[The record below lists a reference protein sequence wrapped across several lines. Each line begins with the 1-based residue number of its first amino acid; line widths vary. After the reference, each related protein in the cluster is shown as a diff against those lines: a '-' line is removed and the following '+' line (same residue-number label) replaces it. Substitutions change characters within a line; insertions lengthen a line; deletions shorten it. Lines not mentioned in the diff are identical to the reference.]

1 MKKSLISIVVLIL
14 LISLTG
20 CSDPVFEG
28 VKYRIGRTDDLI
40 GKKILP
46 ATIQI
51 AANNYYTSPESV
63 NLAVSKVV
71 FPTIEDFI
79 TIFNLTPDE
88 MDTHPFST
96 GLDTIMEDAIVA
108 VNLSLN
114 DPFIVSLNNSQ
125 LTSLDTFQMELGKLY
140 FGAIIQMV
148 YYEFEMYDFALRFYV
163 NNSGSYLARDVLVKQ
178 NGTSSWKFGYQRVS
192 LDTSQQEWVITYQVE
207 LFDQRHTNLYYDSG
221 NAGINPEDGDL
232 MDIATPRDSDF
243 QYNGSFGSFESR
255 PILLAY
261 GMDSADEIAQGGG
274 GFGRIDKGIIGIS
287 LEIIYNFNGQST
299 RGLEH
304 SFPPAQS
311 GRVTFADLMTESEM
325 LKKVYPINSVEHVVT
340 YKENQNTGGE

>member
-1 MKKSLISIVVLIL
+1 MKKIFISIVVLIL

-28 VKYRIGRTDDLI
+28 VKYRIGRNDDLI
-40 GKKILP
+40 GKEILP
-46 ATIQI
+46 KTIQT
-51 AANNYYTSPESV
+51 APDNYYTSPESV
-63 NLAVSKVV
+63 SLAVSKVI
-71 FPTIEDFI
+71 FPTVEDFI

-108 VNLSLN
+108 VNSSLN
-114 DPFIVSLNNSQ
+114 DPFIVSLENSQ

-178 NGTSSWKFGYQRVS
+178 NGTSNWKFGYQRVS
-192 LDTSQQEWVITYQVE
+192 VDTSQQQWDITYQVE
-207 LFDQRHTNLYYDSG
+207 LFDQRQTDLYYDSG
-221 NAGINPEDGDL
+221 DAGINPEDGDL
-232 MDIATPRDSDF
+232 MHLATPRDSDF
-243 QYNGSFGSFESR
+243 EHNGYFGSFESR

-261 GMDSADEIAQGGG
+261 GMHSADEIAQNGG
-274 GFGRIDKGIIGIS
+274 GFGRIDKDIIGIN
-287 LEIIYNFNGQST
+287 LEIIYSFSGQST
-299 RGLEH
+299 CGLEH
-304 SFPPAQS
+304 SFPLAQS
-311 GRVTFADLMTESEM
+311 GRVTMADLMAESEV

-340 YKENQNTGGE
+340 YKENRDTGEE